1 MDDAAIAQAL
11 AARGTAINGPTGYA
25 AIRVTHA
32 FPIEALSA
40 TPALVVFSGA
50 DQIEYGGQTRR
61 TVLTHAVR
69 IYLEP
74 IGDIKRRAE
83 ALAAYRAWG
92 RNLYNG
98 SVTLGGL
105 VDQTSVT
112 GTTIGT
118 ESIGGVDYMVVE
130 LTVDATKQEALS
142 FTA

>member
-1 MDDAAIAQAL
+1 MDDVAIAAAL
-11 AARGTAINGPTGYA
+11 AARGTVVTAPSGYA
-25 AIRVTHA
+25 AIRVAHA
-32 FPIEALSA
+32 FPVEALTA
-40 TPALVVFSGA
+40 TPAIVVFAGP

-74 IGDIKRRAE
+74 IGDIKRRSQ
-83 ALAAYRAWG
+83 ALAAYRDWG

-98 SVTLGGL
+98 AVTLGGI
-105 VDQTSVT
+105 VDMTSVT
-112 GTTIGT
+112 ATSTGT
-118 ESIGGVDYMVVE
+118 EEIGGVDYMVIE